1 MTMATFM
8 PRIVYIIYLIVMV
21 LPASSLCIECSSL
34 MDDDKMY
41 YYNDS
46 VILPVQSYCF
56 VNECTIRIKE
66 SNVLLNVINN
76 TGDWIMATNTNN
88 MLTIFI
94 TIFINDSINNCSS
107 DDTEA
112 NAYQFDTTL
121 YIIQF
126 ISYSIGITAGV
137 VNIIMHLVYKELR
150 TVSGILIIILC
161 TFICIALLIATLSI
175 TISYY
180 LIDGPERICSL
191 FYMLYY
197 ALGRNLYEATKTTIL
212 LHLSYTMYRSYR
224 VMGGWTNER
233 SLLWRYISFIIVSST
248 VSSAI
253 IIIVEVSTD
262 SADIQC
268 GNRFSD
274 YYREAEQLPIHVI
287 IRFANYLIWLFV
299 QLILIAIIL
308 VLYFLATKQCCVT
321 SSTSRN
327 FRVSVTLIATADLR
341 VSILI
346 TLLILDI
353 PKHIIPLTSLAF
365 IVVEQYALF
374 TLFATSSKVK
384 CFCMEKREQYSTS
397 NS

>member
-1 MTMATFM
+1 MATFM
-8 PRIVYIIYLIVMV
+8 LRIVYIIYLIVMV
-21 LPASSLCIECSSL
+21 LPASSLCIECSSS
-34 MDDDKMY
+34 MDDDKIY

-46 VILPVQSYCF
+46 VILPVESYCF

-76 TGDWIMATNTNN
+76 TGDWIIATNTTN
-88 MLTIFI
+88 ML

-126 ISYSIGITAGV
+126 ILYSIGIAAGV
-137 VNIIMHLVYKELR
+137 ANIIMHLVYKELR

-161 TFICIALLIATLSI
+161 TITCIALLISTLRI
-175 TISYY
+175 TINYY
-180 LIDGPERICSL
+180 QIDGPERICSL

-197 ALGRNLYEATKTTIL
+197 ALSRNTYEAAKTTIL

-224 VMGGWTNER
+224 VMGGWMNER
-233 SLLWRYISFIIVSST
+233 SLLWRYISFIILSST
-248 VSSAI
+248 VSAAI

-268 GNRFSD
+268 GNRVSD
-274 YYREAEQLPIHVI
+274 YYKEAEQLPIHVI
-287 IRFANYLIWLFV
+287 IRFANFLIWLFV
-299 QLILIAIIL
+299 QLVLITIVL
-308 VLYFLATKQCCVT
+308 VLYFLTTKKCCAT
-321 SSTSRN
+321 SLTSRN
-327 FRVSVTLIATADLR
+327 FRVSVILIATADLR
-341 VSILI
+341 VSVAI

-353 PKHIIPLTSLAF
+353 PKHIIPFISLAF
-365 IVVEQYALF
+365 IVVEQLALF

-384 CFCMEKREQYSTS
+384 CFCMGKREQYSTS

>member
-1 MTMATFM
+1 
-8 PRIVYIIYLIVMV
+8 
-21 LPASSLCIECSSL
+21 
-34 MDDDKMY
+34 MDDDKIY

-46 VILPVQSYCF
+46 VILPLESYCF

-76 TGDWIMATNTNN
+76 IGDWIIATNTTN
-88 MLTIFI
+88 TFI
-94 TIFINDSINNCSS
+94 AVINDSINNCSS
-107 DDTEA
+107 DDTGA
-112 NAYQFDTTL
+112 NAYQFDTTM

-126 ISYSIGITAGV
+126 ILCSIGIIAGV
-137 VNIIMHLVYKELR
+137 ANIIMHLVYKELC

-161 TFICIALLIATLSI
+161 TIICIALLIATLSS

-180 LIDGPERICSL
+180 QIDGPERICSL
-191 FYMLYY
+191 FYMLYH
-197 ALGRNLYEATKTTIL
+197 ALGRNFYEATKTTIL

-224 VMGGWTNER
+224 VMGGRTNER
-233 SLLWRYISFIIVSST
+233 SLLWRYISFIILSST
-248 VSSAI
+248 ICAAI

-287 IRFANYLIWLFV
+287 IRFANYLFWLFV

-308 VLYFLATKQCCVT
+308 VLYFLTTKQCCAT

-327 FRVSVTLIATADLR
+327 FRVSVILIATADLR
-341 VSILI
+341 ISVLI

-353 PKHIIPLTSLAF
+353 PKHIIPFISLAF
-365 IVVEQYALF
+365 IVVEQLALF